1 MQCNISHSSFSAI
14 LPSDVTQPVQL
25 RNVLTGWLSNSKK
38 NSSSSEGD
46 GHSDGREIPHVLWTR
61 KFIAVYTPSL

>member
-25 RNVLTGWLSNSKK
+25 RNVLTG
-38 NSSSSEGD
+38 
-46 GHSDGREIPHVLWTR
+46 
-61 KFIAVYTPSL
+61 